1 MDQTPTYPSGK
12 SYDTMHVNFNVNITF
27 QNILTC
33 EGINRLT
40 GDGTNG
46 ENDNVFTNH
55 NNGWNESYNSNTNN
69 HATTNNMT
77 QMNGDYGKC
86 MLECIIILSSMRLLS
101 AITNRMIGVR
111 NHAMPMMECFVFK
124 LTSQAAAA
132 ASLYRIH

>member
-1 MDQTPTYPSGK
+1 
-12 SYDTMHVNFNVNITF
+12 MHVNFNVNITF

-40 GDGTNG
+40 GDGTDG

-77 QMNGDYGKC
+77 QMNGDYGKY
-86 MLECIIILSSMRLLS
+86 MLECIIIY
-101 AITNRMIGVR
+101 
-111 NHAMPMMECFVFK
+111 H
-124 LTSQAAAA
+124 Q
-132 ASLYRIH
+132 